1 MMPYGSS
8 LKLRVCHSSCAPLS
22 VLTEASMSAYVAFLY
37 YAKASLRSATTHP
50 PAPHYFASLQFRSD
64 LRFCHDFGFLL
75 SLLCN

>member
-50 PAPHYFASLQFRSD
+50 RLPIILQACNFVQIS
-64 LRFCHDFGFLL
+64 FL
-75 SLLCN
+75 S